1 MKKFNVLA
9 IGTMAVIMASC
20 GSSKPGK
27 VVMNTVTDTVS
38 YSIGM
43 GRAVRA
49 YKSQL
54 EQAGIDESVY
64 DAFIKGFL
72 EAANNPDDAAKKAY
86 AIGFEIGS
94 EEMSNAYTGI
104 SESMFGSDSELSFN
118 KNNYLRGFIDG
129 LKDEYSIMT
138 FEEADETSERLY
150 QYFTELQFEAN
161 RKAGEDYLA
170 KKAQEEGVVKTSS
183 GLLYK
188 VITEGSGKKPTATDN
203 VRVKYRG
210 SLVNGTVFDE
220 STSAISL
227 NLGQVISGWTEGLQL
242 MSEGS
247 KYELYLPYDLAYGE
261 RAQSI
266 IKPYSALIF
275 EVELVSVED

>member
-9 IGTMAVIMASC
+9 IGVMAVLLASC

-27 VVMNTVTDTVS
+27 VVMKSVTDTVS

-54 EQAGIDESVY
+54 EQSGIDQSVI

-72 EAANNPDDAAKKAY
+72 EAANNPDDASKKAY

-94 EEMSNAYTGI
+94 EEMNNAYTGI

-118 KNNYLRGFIDG
+118 KSNYLNGFIDG
-129 LKDEYSIMT
+129 LKDNYDIMT

-161 RKAGEDYLA
+161 RKTGEEYLA
-170 KKAQEEGVVKTSS
+170 KKAQEEGVVKTAS

-188 VITEGSGKKPTATDN
+188 VITEGNGKKPSASDN
-203 VRVKYRG
+203 VKVKYRG
-210 SLVNGTVFDE
+210 SLVDGTVFDE

-242 MSEGS
+242 MNEGS
-247 KYELYLPYDLAYGE
+247 KYELYLPYNLAYGE
-261 RAQSI
+261 SGQSV

-275 EVELVSVED
+275 EVELISVE